1 MNVRRVIRLIACPPF
16 SCARNPGTR
25 GQTTQPGSR
34 DSRALEFVEIR
45 LRLEAREAAGA
56 CKPRPG
62 VFVMT
67 SGWRVDSGL
76 RRPGRRVCRRAVL
89 VHGHLPRAI
98 HSQAPTRERRDGS
111 RRLPRSPG
119 AQLLGACHQALLSAA
134 VTIGRGSPADAPII
148 TRRAIEAAC
157 LAVAI
162 NHDPTNRDKW
172 IAAERRLWRWADRR
186 KGVKPKQPSKS
197 VVYPASPL
205 VESLRAKLEIMSDA
219 GVHFAVGFLSMQR
232 WRAERPPDSAL
243 PGPAL
248 VRFAYPESSR
258 RELERALMFLTSVHC
273 EILDVFVGCFDGVFY
288 RDAQWL
294 RMRRNIAR
302 QGQLLVKPF
311 RLEARNDKRS

>member
-1 MNVRRVIRLIACPPF
+1 MNETTAFDAHLAAQEHSLRELRSLPEFKLIEAIDALYDRSVRVLAPNPPPDLLQLLIAC
-16 SCARNPGTR
+16 R
-25 GQTTQPGSR
+25 
-34 DSRALEFVEIR
+34 
-45 LRLEAREAAGA
+45 
-56 CKPRPG
+56 
-62 VFVMT
+62 
-67 SGWRVDSGL
+67 
-76 RRPGRRVCRRAVL
+76 
-89 VHGHLPRAI
+89 
-98 HSQAPTRERRDGS
+98 
-111 RRLPRSPG
+111 
-119 AQLLGACHQALLSAA
+119 QALLSAA
-134 VTIGRGSPADAPII
+134 ATIGRGSPADALVS
-148 TRRAIEAAC
+148 TRRGIEAAC

-162 NHDPTNRDKW
+162 NHDPANREKW
-172 IAAERRLWRWADRR
+172 IGAERRLSRWADRP

-197 VVYPASPL
+197 VVYPSSPL
-205 VESLRAKLEIMSDA
+205 VESLRAKLEIISDA
-219 GVHFAVGFLSMQR
+219 GIHFMPTFLSMQR

-302 QGQLLVKPF
+302 QGQLLLKPF

>member
-1 MNVRRVIRLIACPPF
+1 VDGASIRACDDQDAVSLAEPF
-16 SCARNPGTR
+16 LSMATFPER
-25 GQTTQPGSR
+25 S
-34 DSRALEFVEIR
+34 I
-45 LRLEAREAAGA
+45 
-56 CKPRPG
+56 PRPE
-62 VFVMT
+62 
-67 SGWRVDSGL
+67 RVSDATGL
-76 RRPGRRVCRRAVL
+76 DGYLAAQEPSLRELRSLPEFKLIEAVDAL
-89 VHGHLPRAI
+89 YAHSVGLLAPNPPPHL
-98 HSQAPTRERRDGS
+98 
-111 RRLPRSPG
+111 